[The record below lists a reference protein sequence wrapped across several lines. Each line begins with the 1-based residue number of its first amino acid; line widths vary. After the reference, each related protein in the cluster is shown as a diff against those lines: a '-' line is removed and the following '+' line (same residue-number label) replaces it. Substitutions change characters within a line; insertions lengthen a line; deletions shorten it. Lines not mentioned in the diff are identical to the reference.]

1 MEQQF
6 YLFIKEIVS
15 QIIFVIE
22 MSERIEFLQEFRRII
37 TLIAFT
43 LVLFILYKRFDDIC
57 RDIIARLVKSACS
70 PEEMAFYQFLDI
82 GLISQQTDI
91 PAIHETS
98 DVVDGSFSA
107 RCLIFNE

>member
-1 MEQQF
+1 
-6 YLFIKEIVS
+6 
-15 QIIFVIE
+15 

-57 RDIIARLVKSACS
+57 RDIIVRLVKSACP

-82 GLISQQTDI
+82 RLIFQQTDI
-91 PAIHETS
+91 PTIHETR